1 MVFLNIFLGE
11 RSLEPSPHLAAT
23 DLNRQVE
30 DVFTVIKFIFST
42 QRNSFLV
49 TDFLISNLLLHAYR
63 FVRQSEAYKLCLSY
77 QKRCR
82 ILIKAQILS
91 SHFIRHLQ
99 EHFFFRKLSWEYAF
113 GSSNTKL
120 KLLVILVII
129 LLFGFG
135 PQGPMGLM

>member
-1 MVFLNIFLGE
+1 MSWN
-11 RSLEPSPHLAAT
+11 
-23 DLNRQVE
+23 
-30 DVFTVIKFIFST
+30 
-42 QRNSFLV
+42 
-49 TDFLISNLLLHAYR
+49 
-63 FVRQSEAYKLCLSY
+63 Y

-82 ILIKAQILS
+82 VLIKAQILP
-91 SHFIRHLQ
+91 SHFSRHLQ
-99 EHFFFRKLSWEYAF
+99 GHFFCRKLSLKYAF

>member
-11 RSLEPSPHLAAT
+11 RSLEPPPHLAAT

-99 EHFFFRKLSWEYAF
+99 GHFFFRKFSFQYAF
-113 GSSNTKL
+113 GSCNTKL
-120 KLLVILVII
+120 KLFVII